1 MSKSNL
7 IHVKSGAGI
16 NRKEE
21 SGMSPDKKRLCAEVE
36 ALAGDLYKVSEFL
49 YNNPEIGYQEFK
61 ACEFL
66 CRFMEERGFKSER
79 GTGGVQ
85 TAFLA
90 RPATRLKGRPC
101 VAFLAEYDA
110 LPGVGHGCGHNLIAA
125 ASVGASLALSRCMD
139 GLTGTLALVGTPAEE
154 GGGGKILLAEARVFS
169 EMDAAMMC
177 HPGRLNRPGEEMFG
191 RVKFKAEF
199 FGQAAHASVSPDRGI
214 NALDAMVAAYNNIS
228 MLRQQI
234 RPDAR
239 IHGIITHGGDAPNII
254 PQYTAGLFYV
264 RAATRKYREEIY
276 QKVEKCM
283 EAAAVATG
291 AGYKIEIG
299 QPTFDPIKRNPPL
312 EAAARA
318 NMEALGISLDPDDGR
333 RGSSDIGNL
342 SFFLPAIHP
351 SVAIVD
357 PEVPGHSQVFA
368 EATMSPRGKD
378 ALLKAAKFLAMTGY
392 DFLASAE
399 LREKVKE
406 AFNQKE

>member
-1 MSKSNL
+1 MEPSKSR
-7 IHVKSGAGI
+7 I
-16 NRKEE
+16 
-21 SGMSPDKKRLCAEVE
+21 CAEVDT
-36 ALAGDLYKVSEFL
+36 LARDLYAVSEFL
-49 YNNPEIGYQEFK
+49 YNNPELGYQEFK

-66 CRFMEERGFKSER
+66 SRFMEERGFKSEK

-90 RPATRLKGRPC
+90 RPAQRPKGRPC

-125 ASVGASLALSRCMD
+125 ASVGASLALSRHLD

-154 GGGGKILLAEARVFS
+154 GGGGKILLAEAGVFS

-177 HPGRLNRPGEEMFG
+177 HPSRLNRPGEEMFG
-191 RVKFKAEF
+191 RVKFKVEF
-199 FGQAAHASVSPDRGI
+199 FGQAAHASVSPDRGV

-254 PQYTAGLFYV
+254 PQYAAGLFYV
-264 RAATRKYREEIY
+264 RAASRKYRDEVY
-276 QKVEKCM
+276 KKVEKCM

-291 AGYKIEIG
+291 AGHKIEVG

-312 EAAARA
+312 EEAARE
-318 NMEALGISLDPDDGR
+318 NMEALGISVDPDDGR

-342 SFFLPAIHP
+342 SFYLPAIHP
-351 SVAIVD
+351 STAIVD
-357 PEVPGHSQVFA
+357 PEVPGHSQIFA

-392 DFLASAE
+392 DYLTSAE
-399 LREKVKE
+399 LRERVRE
-406 AFNQKE
+406 AFQKRE

>member
-1 MSKSNL
+1 MEPRKSS
-7 IHVKSGAGI
+7 I
-16 NRKEE
+16 
-21 SGMSPDKKRLCAEVE
+21 CAEVDT
-36 ALAGDLYKVSEFL
+36 LAKDLFAVSEFL
-49 YNNPEIGYQEFK
+49 YQNPEIGYQEFK

-66 CRFMEERGFKSER
+66 TRFMEERGFKAER
-79 GTGGVQ
+79 GTGGVR

-90 RPATRLKGRPC
+90 RPAQRPQGRPC

-125 ASVGASLALSRCMD
+125 ASVGASLALSRHLD
-139 GLTGTLALVGTPAEE
+139 GLAGTLALVGTPAEE
-154 GGGGKILLAEARVFS
+154 GGGGKILLAEAGVFS

-191 RVKFKAEF
+191 RVKFKVEF
-199 FGQAAHASVSPDRGI
+199 FGQAAHASVSPDRGF

-264 RAATRKYREEIY
+264 RAATRPYRDEVY

-291 AGYKIEIG
+291 TRYKIEIG
-299 QPTFDPIKRNPPL
+299 QPTFDPIKRNLPL
-312 EAAARA
+312 ETAARA
-318 NMEALGISLDPDDGR
+318 NIEALGISLDPDDGR

-342 SFFLPAIHP
+342 SFYLPAIHP
-351 SVAIVD
+351 STAIVD
-357 PEVPGHSQVFA
+357 PEVPGHSQIFA

-378 ALLKAAKFLAMTGY
+378 GLLKAAKLLAMTGY
-392 DFLASAE
+392 DYLTSAE
-399 LREKVKE
+399 LRGKVKE
-406 AFNQKE
+406 AFDQKE

>member
-1 MSKSNL
+1 MDL
-7 IHVKSGAGI
+7 
-16 NRKEE
+16 
-21 SGMSPDKKRLCAEVE
+21 PKKRLCAEVD

-49 YNNPEIGYQEFK
+49 YQNPEIGYQEFK

-66 CRFMEERGFKSER
+66 SRFMEERGLKVEK

-90 RPATRLKGRPC
+90 RPSQRSQGRPC

-125 ASVGASLALSRCMD
+125 ASVGAGLALSRHME
-139 GLTGTLALVGTPAEE
+139 GLSGSLAVVGTPAEE
-154 GGGGKILLAEARVFS
+154 GGGGKILLAEAGVFS
-169 EMDAAMMC
+169 EIDAAMMC
-177 HPGRLNRPGEEMFG
+177 HPSRLNRQGEEMFG
-191 RVKFKAEF
+191 RVKFKVEF

-228 MLRQQI
+228 LLRQQI

-264 RAATRKYREEIY
+264 RAATRKYRDEVFK
-276 QKVEKCM
+276 KVEKCI
-283 EAAAVATG
+283 EGAAVATG
-291 AGYKIEIG
+291 ASYKIEIG

-312 EAAARA
+312 EEAARA
-318 NMEALGISLDPDDGR
+318 NMEALGILIDKDDGR

-342 SFFLPAIHP
+342 SFYLPAIHP
-351 SVAIVD
+351 SLAIVD
-357 PEVPGHSQVFA
+357 PEVPGHSPIFA

-378 ALLKAAKFLAMTGY
+378 ALLKAAKFLAMTAY
-392 DFLASAE
+392 DFLSSAE
-399 LREKVKE
+399 LRGKVKE
-406 AFNQKE
+406 AFDQKE

>member
-1 MSKSNL
+1 MDP
-7 IHVKSGAGI
+7 VKSRI
-16 NRKEE
+16 I
-21 SGMSPDKKRLCAEVE
+21 AEVDS
-36 ALAGDLYKVSEFL
+36 LAGDLFAVSEFL
-49 YNNPEIGYQEFK
+49 YKNPEVGYQEFK

-66 CRFMEERGFKSER
+66 SRFMEERGFKTER
-79 GTGGVQ
+79 GIGGVQ

-90 RPATRLKGRPC
+90 RPAQHPQGRPC

-125 ASVGASLALSRCMD
+125 ASVGAALGVGRHLD
-139 GLTGTLALVGTPAEE
+139 GLAGTLALVGTPAEE
-154 GGGGKILLAEARVFS
+154 GGGGKILLAEAGVFS

-177 HPGRLNRPGEEMFG
+177 HPSRINRPGEEMFG

-264 RAATRKYREEIY
+264 RAATRKYRDEVY
-276 QKVEKCM
+276 QKVERCI

-291 AGYKIEIG
+291 ASYKIEIG
-299 QPTFDPIKRNPPL
+299 QPTFDPIKRNPAL
-312 EAAARA
+312 EAAVRA
-318 NMEALGISLDPDDGR
+318 NMEALGVSVDPDDGR

-342 SFFLPAIHP
+342 SFYLPAIHP

-368 EATMSPRGKD
+368 EATMTPRGKD

-392 DFLASAE
+392 DFLASVE
-399 LREKVKE
+399 LREKVRETLHKKE
-406 AFNQKE
+406 

>member
-1 MSKSNL
+1 MDP
-7 IHVKSGAGI
+7 VKSRI
-16 NRKEE
+16 I
-21 SGMSPDKKRLCAEVE
+21 AEVDS
-36 ALAGDLYKVSEFL
+36 LAGDLFAVSEFL
-49 YNNPEIGYQEFK
+49 YKNPEVGYQEFK

-66 CRFMEERGFKSER
+66 SRFMEERGFKTER
-79 GTGGVQ
+79 GIGGVQ

-90 RPATRLKGRPC
+90 RPAQHPQGRPC

-125 ASVGASLALSRCMD
+125 ASVGAALGLGRHLD
-139 GLTGTLALVGTPAEE
+139 GLAGTLALVGTPAEE
-154 GGGGKILLAEARVFS
+154 GGGGKILLAEAGVFS

-177 HPGRLNRPGEEMFG
+177 HPSRLNRPGEEMFG

-199 FGQAAHASVSPDRGI
+199 FGQASHASVSPDRGI

-264 RAATRKYREEIY
+264 RAASRKYRDEVC
-276 QKVEKCM
+276 QKVEKCI
-283 EAAAVATG
+283 EAGAMATG
-291 AGYKIEIG
+291 ASYKIEIG
-299 QPTFDPIKRNPPL
+299 QPTFDPIKRNAPL
-312 EAAARA
+312 EAAVRA
-318 NMEALGISLDPDDGR
+318 NMEALGISVDPDDGR

-342 SFFLPAIHP
+342 SFYLPAIHP

-357 PEVPGHSQVFA
+357 PEVPGHSQAFA
-368 EATMSPRGKD
+368 KATMSPRGKD
-378 ALLKAAKFLAMTGY
+378 ALLKAAKFLAMTAY
-392 DFLASAE
+392 DFLASEE

-406 AFNQKE
+406 AFHQKE

>member
-1 MSKSNL
+1 MEEMDP
-7 IHVKSGAGI
+7 VKL
-16 NRKEE
+16 
-21 SGMSPDKKRLCAEVE
+21 RLAAEVDS
-36 ALAGDLYKVSEFL
+36 LAGDLYGVSEFL
-49 YNNPEIGYQEFK
+49 YQNPEIGYQEFK

-66 CRFMEERGFKSER
+66 ARLMEEHGFRAEK
-79 GTGGVQ
+79 GVGGVQ

-90 RPATRLKGRPC
+90 RPAYRPQGRPC

-110 LPGVGHGCGHNLIAA
+110 LPGIGHGCGHNLIAA
-125 ASVGASLALSRCMD
+125 ASVGAALALSRNLD
-139 GLTGTLALVGTPAEE
+139 GVPGTLALVGTPAEE
-154 GGGGKILLAEARVFS
+154 GGGGKILLAEAGVFA
-169 EMDAAMMC
+169 EMDVAMMC

-214 NALDAMVAAYNNIS
+214 NALDALVAAYNNIS

-254 PQYTAGLFYV
+254 PQYAAGLFYV
-264 RAATRKYREEIY
+264 RAAKRKYRDEVF
-276 QKVEKCM
+276 QKVEKCI
-283 EAAAVATG
+283 EAGAMAAG

-299 QPTFDPIKRNPPL
+299 RPNFDPIKRNPPL
-312 EAAARA
+312 EGALRA
-318 NMEALGISLDPDDGR
+318 NMEALGIFIDPDDGR

-342 SFFLPAIHP
+342 SFYLPAIHP

-357 PEVPGHSQVFA
+357 PDVPGHSRVFA
-368 EATMSPRGKD
+368 EATMTPRGKD

-392 DFLASAE
+392 DFLASSE

-406 AFNQKE
+406 SFREQE

>member
-1 MSKSNL
+1 M
-7 IHVKSGAGI
+7 
-16 NRKEE
+16 
-21 SGMSPDKKRLCAEVE
+21 
-36 ALAGDLYKVSEFL
+36 AGDLFAVSEFL
-49 YNNPEIGYQEFK
+49 YQNPEVGYQEFK

-66 CRFMEERGFKSER
+66 SRFMEERGFKAEK

-90 RPATRLKGRPC
+90 RPSQVSKRRPC

-125 ASVGASLALSRCMD
+125 ASVGAALALGRHL
-139 GLTGTLALVGTPAEE
+139 GGVAGTHALVGTPAEE
-154 GGGGKILLAEARVFS
+154 GGGGKILLAEAGVFS

-177 HPGRLNRPGEEMFG
+177 HPSRINRPGEEMFG

-199 FGQAAHASVSPDRGI
+199 FGQASHASVSPDRGI

-264 RAATRKYREEIY
+264 RAATRRYRDEVY
-276 QKVEKCM
+276 QKVERCM
-283 EAAAVATG
+283 EAAALATG
-291 AGYKIEIG
+291 ASYKIEVG
-299 QPTFDPIKRNPPL
+299 QPTFDPIKRNLPL
-312 EAAARA
+312 EAAVRA
-318 NMEALGISLDPDDGR
+318 NMEALGVSVDPDDGR

-342 SFFLPAIHP
+342 SFYLPAIHP

-378 ALLKAAKFLAMTGY
+378 ALLKAAKFLAMTAY
-392 DFLASAE
+392 DFLAVAE

-406 AFNQKE
+406 AFRQKE

>member
-1 MSKSNL
+1 MDP
-7 IHVKSGAGI
+7 VKL
-16 NRKEE
+16 
-21 SGMSPDKKRLCAEVE
+21 RLGAEVD
-36 ALAGDLYKVSEFL
+36 ALAGDLFKVSEYL
-49 YNNPEIGYQEFK
+49 YANPEIGYQEFK

-66 CRFMEERGFKSER
+66 SRFMEERGFKSER

-90 RPATRLKGRPC
+90 RPAIRLKGRPC

-125 ASVGASLALSRCMD
+125 ASVGASLALSRHLD

-154 GGGGKILLAEARVFS
+154 GGGGKILLAEAGVFA

-177 HPGRLNRPGEEMFG
+177 HPSRLNRPGEEMFG
-191 RVKFKAEF
+191 RVKFKVEF
-199 FGQAAHASVSPDRGI
+199 FGEAAHASVSPDRGV

-254 PQYTAGLFYV
+254 PRYTAGLFYV
-264 RAATRKYREEIY
+264 RAAGRKYRDEVY
-276 QKVEKCM
+276 KKVEKCI
-283 EAAAVATG
+283 EAAAIATG
-291 AGYKIEIG
+291 AGHKIEIG
-299 QPTFDPIKRNPPL
+299 QPTFDPIKRNTPL
-312 EAAARA
+312 EEATRA
-318 NMEALGISLDPDDGR
+318 NMEALGISVDPDDGR

-342 SFFLPAIHP
+342 SFYLPAIHP
-351 SVAIVD
+351 STAIVD
-357 PEVPGHSQVFA
+357 PEVPGHSQIFA

-392 DFLASAE
+392 DYLTSAE
-399 LREKVKE
+399 LRERVRE
-406 AFNQKE
+406 AFQMRE

>member
-1 MSKSNL
+1 MDP
-7 IHVKSGAGI
+7 VKFRI
-16 NRKEE
+16 
-21 SGMSPDKKRLCAEVE
+21 CAEVDS
-36 ALAGDLYKVSEFL
+36 LAGDLFAVSEFL
-49 YNNPEIGYQEFK
+49 YKNPEIGYQEFK

-66 CRFMEERGFKSER
+66 SRFMAERGFEVEK

-85 TAFLA
+85 TAFLV
-90 RPATRLKGRPC
+90 RPSQASQRRPC

-125 ASVGASLALSRCMD
+125 ASVGAALALGRHLD
-139 GLTGTLALVGTPAEE
+139 GLAGTLALVGTPAEE
-154 GGGGKILLAEARVFS
+154 GGGGKILLAEAGVFS

-177 HPGRLNRPGEEMFG
+177 HPSRINRPGEEMFG

-199 FGQAAHASVSPDRGI
+199 FGQASHASVSPDRGI

-264 RAATRKYREEIY
+264 RAATRRYRDEVY
-276 QKVEKCM
+276 QKVERCM
-283 EAAAVATG
+283 EAAALATG
-291 AGYKIEIG
+291 ASYKIEVG
-299 QPTFDPIKRNPPL
+299 QPTFDPIKRNLPL
-312 EAAARA
+312 EAAVRA
-318 NMEALGISLDPDDGR
+318 NMEALGVSVDPDDGR

-342 SFFLPAIHP
+342 SFYLPAIHP

-378 ALLKAAKFLAMTGY
+378 ALLKAAKFLAMTAY
-392 DFLASAE
+392 DFLAVAE

-406 AFNQKE
+406 AFRQKE